1 MKKYK
6 LEKVINVY
14 SLEEMLQDPEKKKK
28 LIEVNQPCEAEEQA
42 IMDDTESDIMAEIE
56 GYGFKGTKA
65 QWDLSCCQGSGAS
78 FSFEN
83 VDIDSLIDK
92 YPDRDL
98 AANLDNAKCD
108 GFEDTWLYLSEHGD
122 LPTFRG
128 NFNSLSNHYT
138 HEKTV
143 DVLVE
148 HNEINEYDETALIV
162 NDVIQTNDWDSH
174 LEDIRKE
181 VEKIY
186 YDAAGIL
193 YKKLNAQWDWLH
205 SEEAIIENLKG
216 NGDLEFTSDGKC
228 FRPDI
233 YDYPDYTIT
242 EVEDTD
248 DYVILDQDGKIW
260 CSIEIPGNPAG
271 GNFLDISDLPNM
283 GKARARIMKR
293 KEAEQIRQNLANNK
307 IRSLETTELMLASE
321 AFKEEKEK

>member
-1 MKKYK
+1 
-6 LEKVINVY
+6 
-14 SLEEMLQDPEKKKK
+14 MLADPEKKAK
-28 LIEVNQPCEAEEQA
+28 LIEFNQPCECEEQA
-42 IMDDTESDIMAEIE
+42 IMDDTSDDIMAEIE
-56 GYGFKGTKA
+56 SYGFKGTKA

-122 LPTFRG
+122 EPIFRG

-148 HNEINEYDETALIV
+148 HDEISEYDEAALIV

-186 YDAAGIL
+186 YDAAGLL
-193 YKKLNAQWDWLH
+193 YKKLSDQWEWLH

-216 NGDLEFTSDGKC
+216 NGDLEFTADGKC
-228 FRPDI
+228 FKPDI

-242 EVEDTD
+242 SVVDDVE
-248 DYVILDQDGKIW
+248 YVIINEDGKIW
-260 CSIEIPGNPAG
+260 CSVKQSGQPDRGEFRDLSDEPDLGRSKAMIIKGKPIAYTIKKNIEQ
-271 GNFLDISDLPNM
+271 LPF
-283 GKARARIMKR
+283 GTP
-293 KEAEQIRQNLANNK
+293 EV
-307 IRSLETTELMLASE
+307 MLAEE
-321 AFKEEKEK
+321 AFKIEKEK